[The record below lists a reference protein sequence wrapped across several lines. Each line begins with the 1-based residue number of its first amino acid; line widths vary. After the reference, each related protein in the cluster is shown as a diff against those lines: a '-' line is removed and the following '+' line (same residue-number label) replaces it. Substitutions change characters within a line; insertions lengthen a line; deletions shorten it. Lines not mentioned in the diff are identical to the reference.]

1 MTGLKNFLKQ
11 HGLWVLFAA
20 AVLSVA
26 LAVMSVL
33 SANSSPLVNLT
44 GMIVS
49 PFRAGYT
56 AIATWFNDLQN
67 YYKDTTDLQAE
78 NAALRQQ
85 IAKNEE
91 TIREAEAAVEENKR
105 LHELLKLTQKRRDL
119 SDLEKCMVTEHEVTN
134 WTSSLTLN
142 KGTSLGIEVGDC
154 VIDECG
160 NLVGIIDQAGTNW
173 STVLTLV
180 DTDTSLGAQVFRT
193 KDLGIAQGDFA
204 LMRENRLR
212 MDYLPA
218 DCRLLAGDIVETS
231 GLLGNYPSGL
241 VIGSVEEVQVDDSGA
256 SSYAILAPEANF
268 DALTEVFVIKSFEI
282 VT

>member
-1 MTGLKNFLKQ
+1 VTGLKNFLKQ

-33 SANSSPLVNLT
+33 SASSSPLVNLT
-44 GMIVS
+44 GILVS

-56 AIATWFNDLQN
+56 VVANWFNDLQN

-85 IAKNEE
+85 IAQMEE
-91 TIREAEAAVEENKR
+91 TIRQAKADVEENAKLR
-105 LHELLKLTQKRRDL
+105 ELLDLTRQRRDL
-119 SDLEKCMVTEHEVTN
+119 TDFEACMITEHEVTN

-142 KGTSLGIEVGDC
+142 KGTSLGVEVGDC
-154 VIDECG
+154 VTDECG
-160 NLVGIIDQAGTNW
+160 NLVGVIDRAGTNW

-193 KDLGIAQGDFA
+193 KELGIAQGDFS

-212 MDYLPA
+212 LDYLPA
-218 DCRLLAGDIVETS
+218 DCALLPGDVVVTS
-231 GLLGNYPSGL
+231 GLNGYYPSGL
-241 VIGSVEEVQVDDSGA
+241 VIGYVEEVQLDDSGA
-256 SSYAILAPEANF
+256 SSYAILAPEADF

>member
-1 MTGLKNFLKQ
+1 MKNFLKQ

-78 NAALRQQ
+78 NATLRQQ

-119 SDLEKCMVTEHEVTN
+119 SDLEAAMVTEHEVTN

>member
-1 MTGLKNFLKQ
+1 MKNFLKQ

-26 LAVMSVL
+26 MAVMSVL
-33 SANSSPLVNLT
+33 SANSSPLENLT
-44 GMIVS
+44 GILVS

-56 AIATWFNDLQN
+56 AVANWFNDLQN

-85 IAKNEE
+85 IARNEE
-91 TIREAEAAVEENKR
+91 TIRAAEDAVKEN
-105 LHELLKLTQKRRDL
+105 ELLHQLLDLTRKRRDL
-119 SDLEKCMVTEHEVTN
+119 TDFEACMVTEHEVTN

-142 KGTSLGIEVGDC
+142 KGTSLGVEAGDC
-154 VIDECG
+154 VIDACG
-160 NLVGIIDQAGTNW
+160 NLVGVVSRAGTNW

-193 KDLGIAQGDFA
+193 KDLGIAQGDFS
-204 LMRENRLR
+204 LMGENRLR
-212 MDYLPA
+212 LEYLPA
-218 DCRLLAGDIVETS
+218 DRPPLAGDVVVTS
-231 GLLGNYPSGL
+231 GLGGYYPSGL

-256 SSYAILAPEANF
+256 ASYAILAPAADF